1 MTAQQADI
9 ISTLGVSTDFC
20 VVQETERRID
30 FLADYLQTVGKRAYV
45 LGVSGG
51 VDSLA
56 AGMLAQ
62 TSVERLRTN
71 GYAAQLVAV
80 RLPYGKQIDE
90 EDALLALATIKPDR
104 AVTINIKPV
113 TDALLCET
121 RNQAGDLFDTAKEDF
136 HCGNIKA
143 RQRMVVQY
151 ALAASIDGLVI
162 GTSHAAEALM
172 GSFTKFGNNAAD
184 IFPLSN
190 LNKRQI
196 KAIASYLYAPISLV
210 LKPPTGTL
218 NPAPPYGRMKK
229 YLA

>member
-1 MTAQQADI
+1 
-9 ISTLGVSTDFC
+9 
-20 VVQETERRID
+20 
-30 FLADYLQTVGKRAYV
+30 
-45 LGVSGG
+45 
-51 VDSLA
+51 
-56 AGMLAQ
+56 MLAQ

-104 AVTINIKPV
+104 AVTINIKPA

-210 LKPPTGTL
+210 LKPPTGDL
-218 NPAPPYGRMKK
+218 ESSAPLRTDEEIFGVTYESIDDFLEGKTIDQVSRQRIIAFYTETMHKRAVSVELPCIGSGI
-229 YLA
+229 A